1 MKLSEYKEFINE
13 LYKDDPRLKKILL
26 HRDYYY
32 CSGKILEIEKI
43 YRLDKLI
50 KSIDRL

>member
-32 CSGKILEIEKI
+32 SGKILEIEKT
-43 YRLDKLI
+43 YRLSKLV